1 MPFQTDSTLPH
12 ISLPTSGMRFTI
24 NSAVH
29 TQKVDMAHRNAVAKL
44 GSQVDGKSVLA
55 RLRAKKN
62 PEIALKAQK
71 VEEVKRFNNL
81 VLPEYDLPEEGAL
94 LVTLKADFQQVPF
107 ETGVQL
113 FETPPVRIDASG
125 IVHRPAWAEHNVFKS
140 PDVTHLAYEMVR
152 QSEELRDKNAGGLYA
167 FVKYEQGCV
176 PEIQQQYVFG
186 TQASDGLPLRL
197 LHEIPSVKNPG
208 QLATRIML
216 NLVEA
221 GDFLFGAQKEKKNLP
236 TYYTTMH
243 PVTVEQFAAFVRE
256 SGYVTQATKDGAAD
270 WQDPRFERGHKQGPT
285 HPVVYVNYFDAQAFA
300 KWAALRVPSELEV
313 EKAVRG
319 TDGRPYP
326 WGDAPPAE
334 NLLQWSGP
342 DPQNRKVQKHG
353 TSSVFDH
360 PDGRSPYGVLDAAGN
375 VWVWT
380 STPA

>member
-1 MPFQTDSTLPH
+1 
-12 ISLPTSGMRFTI
+12 MRKATGKVGSEVNGKSI
-24 NSAVH
+24 LAKLRAQRNPALQKQA
-29 TQKVDMAHRNAVAKL
+29 QKVD
-44 GSQVDGKSVLA
+44 
-55 RLRAKKN
+55 
-62 PEIALKAQK
+62 
-71 VEEVKRFNNL
+71 EVKRYSNL
-81 VLPEYDLPEEGAL
+81 VLPEYERPSEGAL
-94 LVTLKADFQQVPF
+94 LVTLKADFEQVPF
-107 ETGVQL
+107 ERGVNL
-113 FETPPVRIDASG
+113 FETPPVRLDASG
-125 IVHRPAWAEHNVFKS
+125 IVHRPAWAEYNVFKS
-140 PDVTHLAYEMVR
+140 ADVSQLAYEVVR
-152 QSEELRDKNAGGLYA
+152 QSELLKDQNKGGLYA
-167 FVKYEQGCV
+167 FVKYEAGCT
-176 PEIQQQYVFG
+176 PETQQQYVFG

-216 NLVEA
+216 NLVEEGA
-221 GDFLFGAQKEKKNLP
+221 FLFGAQKDKKFLP

-243 PVTVEQFAAFVRE
+243 AVTVEQFGAFVAE
-256 SGYVTQATKDGAAD
+256 TGYETQATKDGAAD
-270 WQDPRFERGHKQGPT
+270 WRDPRFERGHKQGPD

-326 WGDAPPAE
+326 WGEAPPAE

-342 DPQNRKVQKHG
+342 DPQGRKVQKHG